1 MALLRVC
8 ARQRLSFVRPSFA
21 PIMKGDKCAPTEI
34 FGRHT
39 RRWASVLHK
48 GPTVYRRIVFPTA
61 ALEAR
66 ARWKAVNG
74 KSGKTMLRVRVYY
87 LDEQRVREYPPALFR
102 YSPDP
107 LNASYFSRRAAVEAA
122 MKEAI
127 EAVDAYLIWLALALQ
142 DENTLL
148 FDGMTHFFKFD
159 PSAPFATSMLYGAQ
173 QLGEWALLLRVGC
186 ALVESEIF
194 RHFPEDARKR
204 VKELGAFL
212 QNWAYRPEE
221 RVAEVIV
228 FRDADGQFAVK
239 DARDVVRIL
248 P

>member
-1 MALLRVC
+1 M
-8 ARQRLSFVRPSFA
+8 
-21 PIMKGDKCAPTEI
+21 
-34 FGRHT
+34 
-39 RRWASVLHK
+39 LHK
-48 GPTVYRRIVFPTA
+48 GPTVYRRIVFPTGV
-61 ALEAR
+61 LEAR
-66 ARWKAVNG
+66 ARWKAVNA
-74 KSGKTMLRVRVYY
+74 KSGKTILRVRIYW

-107 LNASYFSRRAAVEAA
+107 LNALLFSRQAAIEEA
-122 MKEAI
+122 MREAG
-127 EAVDAYLIWLALALQ
+127 EAVDAYCVWLGLALQ

-159 PSAPFATSMLYGAQ
+159 PAAPFATSMLYGAQ

-186 ALVESEIF
+186 AVAESEIF

-212 QNWAYRPEE
+212 QDWAYRPEE
-221 RVAEVIV
+221 RVAEVVV
-228 FRDADGQFAVK
+228 FKDANEQFAVK
-239 DARDVVRIL
+239 DARDVVRVL

>member
-1 MALLRVC
+1 MRAYRNFSAAHRKEV
-8 ARQRLSFVRPSFA
+8 
-21 PIMKGDKCAPTEI
+21 
-34 FGRHT
+34 
-39 RRWASVLHK
+39 ASMLHK

-74 KSGKTMLRVRVYY
+74 KSGKTMLRVRVYW

-107 LNASYFSRRAAVEAA
+107 LNALLCSRQAAIEAA
-122 MKEAI
+122 MREAAEAI
-127 EAVDAYLIWLALALQ
+127 DAYFVWLGLALQ
-142 DENTLL
+142 EERTLL

-186 ALVESEIF
+186 ALAESEIC
-194 RHFPEDARKR
+194 RHFADDWRQHE
-204 VKELGAFL
+204 KELGAFL

-221 RVAEVIV
+221 RVAEVVV
-228 FRDADGQFAVK
+228 FRDADGQFAIK
-239 DARDVVRIL
+239 EARDVVRVL

>member
-1 MALLRVC
+1 M
-8 ARQRLSFVRPSFA
+8 
-21 PIMKGDKCAPTEI
+21 
-34 FGRHT
+34 
-39 RRWASVLHK
+39 LHK

-87 LDEQRVREYPPALFR
+87 LDDQRVREYSPALLR
-102 YSPDP
+102 YSSDP
-107 LNASYFSRRAAVEAA
+107 LNALLFSRRAAIEKAMREA
-122 MKEAI
+122 M
-127 EAVDAYLIWLALALQ
+127 EAVKAYYIWLGLALQ

-186 ALVESEIF
+186 AVAESEIF
-194 RHFPEDARKR
+194 RHFAEDARKHI
-204 VKELGAFL
+204 KALGAFL

-221 RVAEVIV
+221 RVAEVVV
-228 FRDADGQFAVK
+228 FKDADGQFAIK
-239 DARDVVRIL
+239 DAREVVRVL

>member
-1 MALLRVC
+1 M
-8 ARQRLSFVRPSFA
+8 
-21 PIMKGDKCAPTEI
+21 
-34 FGRHT
+34 
-39 RRWASVLHK
+39 LHK

-74 KSGKTMLRVRVYY
+74 KAGKTMLRVRVYY
-87 LDEQRVREYPPALFR
+87 LDDQRVREYPPALFR

-107 LNASYFSRRAAVEAA
+107 LNALLFSRQAAIEEAMREAA
-122 MKEAI
+122 EAT
-127 EAVDAYLIWLALALQ
+127 DAYFVWLGLALQ
-142 DENTLL
+142 DENALL

-186 ALVESEIF
+186 AVAESEIF
-194 RHFPEDARKR
+194 RHFAEDARKHI
-204 VKELGAFL
+204 KALGAFL
-212 QNWAYRPEE
+212 QDWAYRPEE
-221 RVAEVIV
+221 RVAEAVV
-228 FRDADGQFAVK
+228 FKDVDGRFAIK
-239 DARDVVRIL
+239 EAREVVRVL

>member
-1 MALLRVC
+1 M
-8 ARQRLSFVRPSFA
+8 
-21 PIMKGDKCAPTEI
+21 
-34 FGRHT
+34 
-39 RRWASVLHK
+39 LHK

-74 KSGKTMLRVRVYY
+74 KSGKTMLRVQVYY
-87 LDEQRVREYPPALFR
+87 LDDQRVREYPPALFR
-102 YSPDP
+102 YSSDP
-107 LNASYFSRRAAVEAA
+107 LNALLFSRQAAIKEAVREAA
-122 MKEAI
+122 EAT
-127 EAVDAYLIWLALALQ
+127 DAYFVWLGLALQ
-142 DENTLL
+142 DDNTLL

-186 ALVESEIF
+186 AVAESEIF
-194 RHFPEDARKR
+194 RHFAEDARKHI
-204 VKELGAFL
+204 KALGAFL

-221 RVAEVIV
+221 RVAEVVV
-228 FRDADGQFAVK
+228 FKDADGQFAIK
-239 DARDVVRIL
+239 DAREVVRVL

>member
-1 MALLRVC
+1 MRACR
-8 ARQRLSFVRPSFA
+8 
-21 PIMKGDKCAPTEI
+21 I
-34 FGRHT
+34 FLAG
-39 RRWASVLHK
+39 AQKEVAFMLHK
-48 GPTVYRRIVFPTA
+48 GPTVYRRVVFPTA

-87 LDEQRVREYPPALFR
+87 LDDQRVREYPPALFR
-102 YSPDP
+102 YSSDP
-107 LNASYFSRRAAVEAA
+107 LNALLFSRQAAIKEAMREAA
-122 MKEAI
+122 EATN
-127 EAVDAYLIWLALALQ
+127 AYFVWLGLALR
-142 DENTLL
+142 DDNTLL

-159 PSAPFATSMLYGAQ
+159 PCLPFATSMLYGAER
-173 QLGEWALLLRVGC
+173 LGEWALLLRVGC
-186 ALVESEIF
+186 AITESEIY
-194 RHFPEDARKR
+194 RHFAEDARKR

-228 FRDADGQFAVK
+228 YRDVNGQFAIK
-239 DARDVVRIL
+239 DARDVVRVL

>member
-1 MALLRVC
+1 M
-8 ARQRLSFVRPSFA
+8 
-21 PIMKGDKCAPTEI
+21 
-34 FGRHT
+34 
-39 RRWASVLHK
+39 LHK

-87 LDEQRVREYPPALFR
+87 LDDQRVREYSPALLR
-102 YSPDP
+102 YSSDP
-107 LNASYFSRRAAVEAA
+107 LNALLFSRRAAIEKAMREA
-122 MKEAI
+122 M
-127 EAVDAYLIWLALALQ
+127 EAVKAYYIWLGLALQ

-173 QLGEWALLLRVGC
+173 QLGEWALLLRAGC
-186 ALVESEIF
+186 AVVETEIF

-204 VKELGAFL
+204 VRTLGAFL

-221 RVAEVIV
+221 RVAEVVV
-228 FRDADGQFAVK
+228 FKDANEQFAVK
-239 DARDVVRIL
+239 DAREVVRVL

>member
-1 MALLRVC
+1 M
-8 ARQRLSFVRPSFA
+8 
-21 PIMKGDKCAPTEI
+21 
-34 FGRHT
+34 
-39 RRWASVLHK
+39 LHK

-66 ARWKAVNG
+66 ARWKAVNA
-74 KSGKTMLRVRVYY
+74 KSGKTMLRVQAYY
-87 LDEQRVREYPPALFR
+87 LDDQRVREYPPALFR
-102 YSPDP
+102 YSSDP
-107 LNASYFSRRAAVEAA
+107 LNALLFSRQAAIEEAMQEAA
-122 MKEAI
+122 EAT
-127 EAVDAYLIWLALALQ
+127 DAYFVWLGLALQ
-142 DENTLL
+142 EERTLL

-173 QLGEWALLLRVGC
+173 QLGEWALLLRAGC
-186 ALVESEIF
+186 AVVETEIF

-221 RVAEVIV
+221 RVAEVVV
-228 FRDADGQFAVK
+228 FKDANEQFAVK
-239 DARDVVRIL
+239 DAREVVRVL

>member
-1 MALLRVC
+1 M
-8 ARQRLSFVRPSFA
+8 RLPKFFSAAHRKEV
-21 PIMKGDKCAPTEI
+21 
-34 FGRHT
+34 
-39 RRWASVLHK
+39 ASMLHK

-66 ARWKAVNG
+66 ARWKAVNA
-74 KSGKTMLRVRVYY
+74 KSGKTMLRVRVYW
-87 LDEQRVREYPPALFR
+87 LDDQRVREYPPALFR
-102 YSPDP
+102 YSSDP
-107 LNASYFSRRAAVEAA
+107 LNALLFSRQA
-122 MKEAI
+122 AI
-127 EAVDAYLIWLALALQ
+127 ESAMQEAVAASDAYFVWLALALQ
-142 DENTLL
+142 EERMLL

-186 ALVESEIF
+186 AVAESEIF

-204 VKELGAFL
+204 VKELGALL

-221 RVAEVIV
+221 RVAEVVV
-228 FRDADGQFAVK
+228 FKDVDGQFAIK
-239 DARDVVRIL
+239 DAREVVRVL

>member
-1 MALLRVC
+1 
-8 ARQRLSFVRPSFA
+8 VRA
-21 PIMKGDKCAPTEI
+21 CRI
-34 FGRHT
+34 FLAG
-39 RRWASVLHK
+39 AQKEVAFMLHK
-48 GPTVYRRIVFPTA
+48 GPTVYRRVVFPTA

-87 LDEQRVREYPPALFR
+87 LDDQRVREYPPALFR
-102 YSPDP
+102 YSSDP
-107 LNASYFSRRAAVEAA
+107 LNALLFSRQAAIKEAMREAA
-122 MKEAI
+122 EATN
-127 EAVDAYLIWLALALQ
+127 AYFVWLGLALR
-142 DENTLL
+142 DDNTLL

-186 ALVESEIF
+186 ALAESEIC
-194 RHFPEDARKR
+194 RHFADNWRQHEKA
-204 VKELGAFL
+204 LGAFL

-228 FRDADGQFAVK
+228 YRDVNGQFAIK
-239 DARDVVRIL
+239 DARDVVRVL

>member
-1 MALLRVC
+1 M
-8 ARQRLSFVRPSFA
+8 
-21 PIMKGDKCAPTEI
+21 
-34 FGRHT
+34 
-39 RRWASVLHK
+39 LHK

-87 LDEQRVREYPPALFR
+87 LDDQRVREYPPALFR

-107 LNASYFSRRAAVEAA
+107 LNALLFSRRAAVEAA

-127 EAVDAYLIWLALALQ
+127 EAADAYLIWLALALQ
-142 DENTLL
+142 DENVLL
-148 FDGMTHFFKFD
+148 HDGMTHFFKFD
-159 PSAPFATSMLYGAQ
+159 PRLPFATSMLYGAQ

-186 ALVESEIF
+186 AVAESEIF
-194 RHFPEDARKR
+194 RHFAEDARKR

-212 QNWAYRPEE
+212 QDWAYRPEE

-228 FRDADGQFAVK
+228 FRDADGQFAIK
-239 DARDVVRIL
+239 DARDVVRVL

>member
-1 MALLRVC
+1 M
-8 ARQRLSFVRPSFA
+8 
-21 PIMKGDKCAPTEI
+21 
-34 FGRHT
+34 
-39 RRWASVLHK
+39 LHK

-74 KSGKTMLRVRVYY
+74 KAGKTMLRVRVYY
-87 LDEQRVREYPPALFR
+87 LDDQRVREYPPALFR

-107 LNASYFSRRAAVEAA
+107 LNALLFSRQAAIEEAMREAA
-122 MKEAI
+122 EAT
-127 EAVDAYLIWLALALQ
+127 DAYFVWLGLALQ

-173 QLGEWALLLRVGC
+173 QLGEWALLLRAGC
-186 ALVESEIF
+186 AVVETEIF

-204 VKELGAFL
+204 VRTLGAFL

-221 RVAEVIV
+221 RVAEVVV
-228 FRDADGQFAVK
+228 FKDANEQFAVK
-239 DARDVVRIL
+239 DAREVVRVL

>member
-1 MALLRVC
+1 M
-8 ARQRLSFVRPSFA
+8 
-21 PIMKGDKCAPTEI
+21 
-34 FGRHT
+34 
-39 RRWASVLHK
+39 LHK

-66 ARWKAVNG
+66 ARWRAVNG
-74 KSGKTMLRVRVYY
+74 KVGKTMLRVRVYY
-87 LDEQRVREYPPALFR
+87 LNDQRVREYPPALFR
-102 YSPDP
+102 YAPDP
-107 LNASYFSRRAAVEAA
+107 LNALLFSRQAAIEEAMREAA
-122 MKEAI
+122 EAAI
-127 EAVDAYLIWLALALQ
+127 AYTVWLGLALQ

-159 PSAPFATSMLYGAQ
+159 PCLPFATSMLNGAER
-173 QLGEWALLLRVGC
+173 LGEWALLLRVGC

-194 RHFPEDARKR
+194 RHFPEDARKHI
-204 VKELGAFL
+204 KELGAFL
-212 QNWAYRPEE
+212 QNWSYRPEE

-239 DARDVVRIL
+239 DARDVVRVL

>member
-239 DARDVVRIL
+239 DARDVVRVL